1 MSSLSRRA
9 IVSTFMRSFLVQ
21 GSWNYHTMI
30 GTGFAFAMLPGLKR
44 IFADDPDSMDT
55 SLRRHLDHFNAHP
68 YLANVALG
76 AALRLEADGSDAQTV
91 RRFKTAVRGPLG
103 SLGDSLIWA
112 AWLPTISLTALAMW
126 WLGLPGWVVVAVFLT
141 LYNAGHL
148 GLRIWG
154 FRAGLR
160 AGRDVART
168 LGEAGLAQL
177 GERIKSV
184 ASLLVGVLSGI
195 VLASRTGLS
204 EAGFPWVFL
213 AIVGFVAGLL
223 VGHRAW
229 RPTAIAMVAAIALI
243 GAWGVLP

>member
-1 MSSLSRRA
+1 M
-9 IVSTFMRSFLVQ
+9 
-21 GSWNYHTMI
+21 
-30 GTGFAFAMLPGLKR
+30 
-44 IFADDPDSMDT
+44 
-55 SLRRHLDHFNAHP
+55 
-68 YLANVALG
+68 
-76 AALRLEADGSDAQTV
+76 
-91 RRFKTAVRGPLG
+91 
-103 SLGDSLIWA
+103 
-112 AWLPTISLTALAMW
+112 
-126 WLGLPGWVVVAVFLT
+126 
-141 LYNAGHL
+141 
-148 GLRIWG
+148 
-154 FRAGLR
+154 
-160 AGRDVART
+160 
-168 LGEAGLAQL
+168 AQL